1 MVSFG
6 GISRNFQKLSRVL
19 AEVAVAGKFKFQLR
33 NWTLKGMIKLM
44 FTRCR
49 MMEKRRYK
57 ICLVSDFFFPNMG
70 GVESHLFQLSQRLL
84 ERGHD
89 VFIVTHAYGDRN
101 GVRFMNNYLKVY
113 YLPLVPFY
121 NKSILPTIVG
131 SLPLLR
137 YILRSEKVDIV
148 HGHSAFSTLAHEAL
162 FIGAV
167 CDVGATVFTDHSLFG
182 FADASAIVTNAFLKY
197 SLANTDHCICV
208 SHTGKE
214 NTVLRS
220 SVPKERVSVIPNAVD
235 ADVFGPDYSRAIP
248 PEDKRIVVAIGSRL
262 VYRKGIDLV
271 VAAVPKICGRRFGPE
286 GAFSVDFLV
295 GGDGPKRILF
305 EEMIEQHHLQHR
317 VTMLGE
323 LRHSDVRDALLARA
337 DVFLNTSLTEA
348 FCMAILEA
356 VSCGVTVVSTKVGGI
371 PEVLPERFLYF
382 VQPDAASIEAGLA
395 EAIEDVAAGRRPA
408 KRECHEVKIILDQST
423 TTSSI
428 AWLFI
433 LRLIIHPH
441 FPVRARGLQLAR
453 HREEDGGRLR
463 QDHVPGEQKE
473 RFRGEA
479 GQTLGQGAARR
490 AAHGRLLPALSL
502 LDQGVRLL
510 GRFRVDLT

>member
-1 MVSFG
+1 
-6 GISRNFQKLSRVL
+6 
-19 AEVAVAGKFKFQLR
+19 
-33 NWTLKGMIKLM
+33 
-44 FTRCR
+44 
-49 MMEKRRYK
+49 MEKRRYK

-101 GVRFMNNYLKVY
+101 GVRFVNNYLKVY

-137 YILRSEKVDIV
+137 HILRSEKVDIV

-271 VAAVPKICGRRFGPE
+271 VAAVPKICARKFGPE

-305 EEMIEQHHLQHR
+305 EEMIEQHHLQDR

-408 KRECHEVKIILDQST
+408 KRECHEVGRVNIILD
-423 TTSSI
+423 TSV
-428 AWLFI
+428 AWLFMYVKI
-433 LRLIIHPH
+433 NHSSPLSSSCAKLTIGATSR
-441 FPVRARGLQLAR
+441 
-453 HREEDGGRLR
+453 GGRR
-463 QDHVPGEQKE
+463 SSTTGSCPGRAE
-473 RFRGEA
+473 GEI
-479 GQTLGQGAARR
+479 
-490 AAHGRLLPALSL
+490 
-502 LDQGVRLL
+502 
-510 GRFRVDLT
+510 